1 MTIGE
6 WYTDAY
12 GGRQKKYYIVIHVG
26 MADLALNIFVYDRK
40 TGAIRDAQ
48 EYVVVDLSFFTQKIE
63 SGEIVPATEEEKA
76 LIAPRLRKG

>member
-1 MTIGE
+1 MT
-6 WYTDAY
+6 
-12 GGRQKKYYIVIHVG
+12 
-26 MADLALNIFVYDRK
+26 DLALNIFVYDRK

-63 SGEIVPATEEEKA
+63 SGEIVPSTEEEKA